1 VSPVEALNMD
11 GKLNVGL
18 DRVRTLAILC
28 HALDIQFD
36 RLFNSETIC
45 GKQPRIHEAYGR
57 LLSENLLNL
66 AVSIR
71 VSLSDEAD
79 YRTHDSGIMNAGLL
93 ERKDDRNDT
102 GRFSIKDVCDKII
115 HAERI
120 YKPQEDGVQGAG
132 CTLSGHERDQAWD
145 LHLGVQIFC
154 EYVLKW
160 LEEIENR
167 ATAKGNAPAAQRSV

>member
-1 VSPVEALNMD
+1 MD

-36 RLFNSETIC
+36 RLFNAETIC
-45 GKQPRIHEAYGR
+45 GKQPIIHETYTR

-71 VSLSDEAD
+71 VSLSGEAD
-79 YRTHDSGIMNAGLL
+79 YRTHDSGVMSSGLL
-93 ERKDDRNDT
+93 DRPGDRNST
-102 GRFSIKDVCDKII
+102 GWFSIKDVCDKII

-120 YKPQEDGVQGAG
+120 YKPPEDGVQGAG
-132 CTLSGHERDQAWD
+132 CTLTGHERGQIWQ

-154 EYVLKW
+154 EFVLKW
-160 LEEIENR
+160 LQEIKNR
-167 ATAKGNAPAAQRSV
+167 TIARIDAPAGPRNI